1 MGCSLFSALN
11 PRARRLII
19 VTTATACR
27 LVTNITSTLPA
38 GAVLDV
44 VLWVYKNQRT
54 TQTGSSTS
62 MLWASRDAS
71 TTCAKGACDDS
82 IKRIRTVII
91 SPPL

>member
-1 MGCSLFSALN
+1 MREPLTVLCSQ
-11 PRARRLII
+11 PQRRLISHVI
-19 VTTATACR
+19 CMTTAR

-54 TQTGSSTS
+54 TQTGSSAS
-62 MLWASRDAS
+62 LLWASRDAS

-82 IKRIRTVII
+82 IKRIRTV
-91 SPPL
+91 SL

>member
-1 MGCSLFSALN
+1 MREPLTVLCSQ
-11 PRARRLII
+11 PQRRLII
-19 VTTATACR
+19 VTTAR

-54 TQTGSSTS
+54 TQTGSSAS

-82 IKRIRTVII
+82 IKRIRTV
-91 SPPL
+91 SL

>member
-1 MGCSLFSALN
+1 MREPLTVLCSQP
-11 PRARRLII
+11 PRPAAADHRDDS
-19 VTTATACR
+19 TACR

-54 TQTGSSTS
+54 TQTGSSAS

-82 IKRIRTVII
+82 IKRIRTVIQ
-91 SPPL
+91 PL

>member
-19 VTTATACR
+19 VTACR

-54 TQTGSSTS
+54 TQTGSSAS

-82 IKRIRTVII
+82 IKRIRTVIQ
-91 SPPL
+91 PL